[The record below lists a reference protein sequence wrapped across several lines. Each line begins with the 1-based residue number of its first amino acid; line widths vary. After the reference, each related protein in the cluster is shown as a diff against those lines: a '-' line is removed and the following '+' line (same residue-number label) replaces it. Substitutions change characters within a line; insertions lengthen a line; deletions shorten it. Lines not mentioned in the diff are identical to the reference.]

1 MNGLPQVWLVALREM
16 RERGRSRAFQAS
28 VVVMLIIVVGALV
41 LPAALEPDATAVD
54 VGLTGRVSD
63 ELPHAL
69 AGQGES
75 VDVTV
80 HVRRFDDVAAGETAV
95 REGDVEVL
103 VVDQR
108 TLEWRGEA
116 DEQLEVI
123 VAGAIQ
129 LVAVAERAD
138 TAGISPDDLTRL
150 LTPVPVEN
158 VELGSV
164 AARSPDDEAAA
175 LIMTILLFVAIT
187 TYGSLVLTGVV
198 EEKSNR
204 VVEVLLAR
212 MPARNLLAG
221 KVAGIGLLG
230 LAQFA
235 AMAVVAL
242 VTTTVAD
249 SVDVPAVRGAV
260 LVWVVVWFV
269 LGYAIYAVVYGALGA
284 LASRAEDAQSVAGP
298 VTAVL
303 IAGYFASMSAVGRP
317 DGGLAQVLS
326 FVPVTAPLAMPSR
339 IAMGAVGWWEPVLA
353 VVLSVAAVVGLIR
366 LGGRVYAG
374 AVLRTGPTLRLREA
388 WLGTTDPR
396 SPTRR
401 RRSPM
406 AILLAA
412 RRSTRGAD
420 PD

>member
-1 MNGLPQVWLVALREM
+1 MSARSQIWLVAWREV
-16 RERGRSRAFQAS
+16 RERSRSRGFQAS
-28 VVVMLIIVVGALV
+28 VVVMLLIVVGALV
-41 LPAALEPDATAVD
+41 LPAALEPGAVTRD
-54 VGLTGRVSD
+54 VGLAGTVSD
-63 ELPHAL
+63 DLPAAL
-69 AGQGES
+69 RAQGDG

-80 HVRRFDDVAAGETAV
+80 RVHHFDDDDDGEKAV
-95 REGDVEVL
+95 REGDVDVL

-108 TLEWRGEA
+108 TLEWRSDA

-129 LVAVAERAD
+129 LVAVAERAGA
-138 TAGISPDDLTRL
+138 AGISAEDLTGL
-150 LTPVPVEN
+150 LAPVPIEN

-164 AARSPDDEAAA
+164 AGRTPDDEAAA

-235 AMAVVAL
+235 VMAVVAL
-242 VTTTVAD
+242 VTTSVVD

-260 LVWVVVWFV
+260 LAWVVVWFV
-269 LGYAIYAVVYGALGA
+269 VGYAIYAVVYGALGA
-284 LASRAEDAQSVAGP
+284 LASRSEDAQSVAGP
-298 VTAVL
+298 VTALLV
-303 IAGYFASMSAVGRP
+303 AGYFASMSAVGRP
-317 DGGLAQVLS
+317 DSGLAQVTS
-326 FVPVTAPLAMPSR
+326 FVPVTAPLSMPSR
-339 IAMGAVGWWEPVLA
+339 VAMGAVGWWEPVVA
-353 VVLSVAAVVGLIR
+353 VALSLVTIVGLVW
-366 LGGRVYAG
+366 LGGRLYAG

-388 WLGTTDPR
+388 WSGTSDPR
-396 SPTRR
+396 TER
-401 RRSPM
+401 RRS
-406 AILLAA
+406 ALAA
-412 RRSTRGAD
+412 LLRPRRSSRGPD
-420 PD
+420 PG